1 MSPILK
7 ILLVCGYLFFLSIYV
22 FAPVFLFLKKLAD
35 AAGGTKK
42 LWKTYALL
50 FLAGGLSTL
59 PVALV
64 EWGLSALLNPDPE
77 TFWGCFLDGFVVA
90 SFTEETTKFAILA
103 FAVLRSARFVRYTRA
118 LSFAACVSLGFAFVE
133 NALYVVSPWSPN
145 DSLFVAFMRSF
156 TSIPGHFIFSIFMG
170 YFLALAIFGK
180 KKGVNILK
188 AEGGISGASEKRRKN
203 FYKNVAL
210 SYGVAIAA
218 HGVYDFLLMI
228 GASPSQF
235 SGLAFVAWI
244 GLLIAG
250 FYASNLCVDVLKA
263 KDQAVAET
271 KQAAR
276 KSDYHINVR
285 R

>member
-64 EWGLSALLNPDPE
+64 EWGLSVLLNPDPE

-188 AEGGISGASEKRRKN
+188 AEGGISGASEKRRKY

-210 SYGVAIAA
+210 SYGVAIVA
-218 HGVYDFLLMI
+218 HGVYDFLLLL
-228 GASPSQF
+228 ASEAPQF
-235 SGLAFVAWI
+235 RRIALASWGVLF
-244 GLLIAG
+244 IAALYVSS
-250 FYASNLCVDVLKA
+250 FCVDVLKA

-276 KSDYHINVR
+276 KSDDDVNIR

>member
-35 AAGGTKK
+35 AADGTKK
-42 LWKTYALL
+42 LCKTYALL

-77 TFWGCFLDGFVVA
+77 TVWGCFLDGFVVA

-188 AEGGISGASEKRRKN
+188 AEGGLSGASEKRRKN

-235 SGLAFVAWI
+235 SGLSFVAWI

>member
-1 MSPILK
+1 
-7 ILLVCGYLFFLSIYV
+7 
-22 FAPVFLFLKKLAD
+22 
-35 AAGGTKK
+35 
-42 LWKTYALL
+42 
-50 FLAGGLSTL
+50 
-59 PVALV
+59 
-64 EWGLSALLNPDPE
+64 
-77 TFWGCFLDGFVVA
+77 
-90 SFTEETTKFAILA
+90 
-103 FAVLRSARFVRYTRA
+103 
-118 LSFAACVSLGFAFVE
+118 
-133 NALYVVSPWSPN
+133 
-145 DSLFVAFMRSF
+145 
-156 TSIPGHFIFSIFMG
+156 MG

-203 FYKNVAL
+203 YYKNVAL

-218 HGVYDFLLMI
+218 HGIYDFLLMI
-228 GASPSQF
+228 GSSPSQF

-276 KSDYHINVR
+276 KSDYRINVR